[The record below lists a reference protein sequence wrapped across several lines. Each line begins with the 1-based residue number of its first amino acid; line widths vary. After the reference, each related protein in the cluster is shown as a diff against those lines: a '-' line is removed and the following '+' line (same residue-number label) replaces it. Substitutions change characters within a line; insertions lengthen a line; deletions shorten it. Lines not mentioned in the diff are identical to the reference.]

1 MFNPFSNIS
10 TNPSQHKKS
19 PADSNHQPR
28 SKIQVGCRRSDGLP
42 SLSHFSA
49 TPPYSPQPHTR
60 RRGGWSAV
68 SPASALAHLPC
79 CHPDCAGLAPKTQ
92 QPCACTRPAVHGLS
106 CLHDHKDVR
115 NPGSAHLNDAKKKM
129 HFVKSPS
136 GNFRTH
142 RRSKIKHH
150 RTDAAKFTA
159 TTVLHSC
166 IWSVQLVNCK
176 PTFADERLKRSRLKG
191 KQCKCKFST

>member
-1 MFNPFSNIS
+1 MATCPQSHSCRNPFSNIPTSPKRNPRETPETS
-10 TNPSQHKKS
+10 TKDFNSQHKKS
-19 PADSNHQPR
+19 TANSNHQPR

-115 NPGSAHLNDAKKKM
+115 NPGSAHLNDAKKKK
-129 HFVKSPS
+129 HFVKKC
-136 GNFRTH
+136 FR
-142 RRSKIKHH
+142 
-150 RTDAAKFTA
+150 
-159 TTVLHSC
+159 
-166 IWSVQLVNCK
+166 
-176 PTFADERLKRSRLKG
+176 
-191 KQCKCKFST
+191 